1 MSQFELAVHPEANLE
16 YDGFVNAD
24 RSTAYDVGSHFRLLE
39 SITSDGLPEG
49 KRAVHVAGDCRLY
62 QIYGQ
67 VLRMFIAVRGET
79 LVLIQL
85 SKMGGEHEEAQAL
98 ERAIERMREY
108 FGL

>member
-1 MSQFELAVHPEANLE
+1 MHPEADPE

-39 SITSDGLPEG
+39 SITNDGLPEG
-49 KRAVHVAGDCRLY
+49 KRAVRMEKDCLLY
-62 QIYGQ
+62 QFYGQ
-67 VLRMFIAVRGET
+67 VLHMFIAVRGET
-79 LVLIQL
+79 LVLIHL